1 MDGGLPGIGAERRI
15 STIMTSMHLEDPL
28 VRTSEVTAHADAPS
42 RHGDALDD
50 PVPPSGSSD
59 GTSRWRIAI
68 TAAVVIAL
76 GVSIWLRFSTKS
88 ALWLDEALTVNIA
101 RAPLRAIPGLLRDDG
116 APPLYYYLLHFWMA
130 VFGQS
135 NLAVRSLAGVTGVI
149 TLPLAWLTGYRVG
162 SHWWTL
168 ESASPAE
175 RVVRHDRGR
184 TTAWAVTLLMA
195 MSPFDVY
202 YDTEAR
208 MYALLILLGTLT
220 VLSVTSLLRRPTAWN
235 AAGLAVVTSASLY
248 THYWA
253 LYSTAAVAI
262 AMALCAWKGPY
273 RRAGRYAVAGLI
285 VGGLTFLPWL
295 STLWFQT
302 HHTGTPWAAPAQ
314 LTAVVFT
321 VTQFAGGNSDFG
333 RGLAVL
339 FFFFAVLAVFGTP
352 MGRWLVVLDIRT
364 RPGVRALAV
373 GVLGTIVLGVL
384 AGRIDGATFADRYTS
399 LLLFP
404 ALVIMAYGLTSIPD
418 RWTRQGFLAMAIV
431 LGFLAAVPNAYI
443 ARTGA
448 GKVGAAIAAEAH
460 PGDVIAYCPDQL
472 GPAVSRVLGDRFREV
487 TFPRG
492 TAPEIVNWVNY
503 LDVVSRASPRR
514 FASHVEALAGA
525 TGTVFFVWAPGYNGF
540 GLDCEAIQH
549 DLVDWPGHRYEV
561 VLQALKTDT
570 PFEIYEGSSLDR
582 FSPS

>member
-42 RHGDALDD
+42 RHGAALDD

-295 STLWFQT
+295 ATLWFQT

-321 VTQFAGGNSDFG
+321 VTQFAGANSEAVGTPAIDSGFTGDVYLTLDEIGGSGSATAAQEFPGLPGGSVAIGVVIEPLTAWIWTGGLMIGLGGLLALSPGRRRRATDPVSGAAPLDDELEDVPLHESHAAPIANG
-333 RGLAVL
+333 RG
-339 FFFFAVLAVFGTP
+339 
-352 MGRWLVVLDIRT
+352 
-364 RPGVRALAV
+364 
-373 GVLGTIVLGVL
+373 
-384 AGRIDGATFADRYTS
+384 
-399 LLLFP
+399 
-404 ALVIMAYGLTSIPD
+404 
-418 RWTRQGFLAMAIV
+418 
-431 LGFLAAVPNAYI
+431 
-443 ARTGA
+443 
-448 GKVGAAIAAEAH
+448 E
-460 PGDVIAYCPDQL
+460 
-472 GPAVSRVLGDRFREV
+472 LGDREGAAEPVV
-487 TFPRG
+487 T
-492 TAPEIVNWVNY
+492 
-503 LDVVSRASPRR
+503 
-514 FASHVEALAGA
+514 AG
-525 TGTVFFVWAPGYNGF
+525 
-540 GLDCEAIQH
+540 
-549 DLVDWPGHRYEV
+549 R
-561 VLQALKTDT
+561 
-570 PFEIYEGSSLDR
+570 
-582 FSPS
+582 